1 MKLDDDCSV
10 KRTWLVWIIDILC
23 VAVLIGIT
31 IWVRRCY
38 AALPDRIPVHY
49 GANGVIDGYGS
60 KNTIWFLV
68 AGMWGLVVVLTT
80 VEQFPGLWNVPVKV
94 TKENQSR
101 LLTLTWRF
109 ISSTKVIITGIFA
122 YLIIKIVQGVNLSP
136 YFMLTMLTV
145 LVANIL
151 YWGIRLFLNR

>member
-1 MKLDDDCSV
+1 MKHDNDCSV
-10 KRTWLVWIIDILC
+10 RRTWLVWIIDILC

-31 IWVRRCY
+31 IWVGRCY

-49 GANGVIDGYGS
+49 GANGVIDGYGN

-109 ISSTKVIITGIFA
+109 ISSTKVIVTGIFA
-122 YLIIKIVQGVNLSP
+122 YLIIMIVKGVNLSP

>member
-1 MKLDDDCSV
+1 MKLDNDCRV
-10 KRTWLVWIIDILC
+10 RRTWFVWIIDILC

-31 IWVRRCY
+31 IWVGRCY

-49 GANGVIDGYGS
+49 GANGVIDGYGN

-68 AGMWGLVVVLTT
+68 TGMWGLVVILTT
-80 VEQFPGLWNVPVKV
+80 VEQFPGLWNVPFKV

-101 LLTLTWRF
+101 MLTLTWHF
-109 ISSTKVIITGIFA
+109 ISSTKLIVTGMFA
-122 YLIIKIVQGVNLSP
+122 YLITMIVKGVNLSAYIMP
-136 YFMLTMLTV
+136 ILLTV
-145 LVANIL
+145 LVANTL

>member
-1 MKLDDDCSV
+1 MKLDNDCRV
-10 KRTWLVWIIDILC
+10 RRTRLVWIIDILC

-31 IWVRRCY
+31 IWVGRCY

-49 GANGVIDGYGS
+49 GANGVIDGYGN

-68 AGMWGLVVVLTT
+68 TGMWGLVVVLTT
-80 VEQFPGLWNVPVKV
+80 VEQFPGLWNVPFKV

-101 LLTLTWRF
+101 MLTLTWHF
-109 ISSTKVIITGIFA
+109 ISSTKLVVTGLFA
-122 YLIIKIVQGVNLSP
+122 YLIIMIVQGVNLSAYIMP
-136 YFMLTMLTV
+136 ILLTV
-145 LVANIL
+145 LVANTL